1 MTKPLAH
8 RMRPRVINDI
18 VGQAHL
24 VGEGG
29 MIRRMVDAEMLTSMI
44 LFGPPGTG
52 KTSLATAIAGSTGYQ
67 MRTMNA
73 ATGTK
78 KQLELIVQEARLVGP
93 ILLLLDEIHRLDKP
107 KQDYL
112 LPTLENGR
120 VIMIGAT
127 TENPYISINPAIR
140 SRAQLFELKPLSSEE
155 INMAVDRALS
165 DDIKGLGDLPIEIT
179 NEAKLHL
186 SQSTNGD
193 LRSALNGLEL
203 AAKST
208 LYTED
213 KIIID
218 LKTIEQCVQKK
229 AFDHSKDGDS
239 HYDVMSAFQKSIRG
253 SDSDAALHYL
263 ARMLE
268 AGELIAICRRL
279 QVTAYEDIGL
289 AAPEVAA
296 RVVQAVGVA
305 RDVGMP
311 EAQIPLSHAVIELCL
326 SPKSNAAYLAIKEA
340 RRDIQVGNVGE
351 VPPEIKDAH
360 YKGAANLG
368 NGVGYLYPHDYKGGW
383 VNQQY
388 IPTILKDR
396 SYLKGEG
403 SSPYEIGIMNT
414 YNKLKELRN
423 AK

>member
-78 KQLELIVQEARLVGP
+78 KQLEIIVQEARLVGP

-112 LPTLENGR
+112 LPTLENGK

-140 SRAQLFELKPLSSEE
+140 SRAQLFELKSLSPEE
-155 INMAVDRALS
+155 VDSAVSRALS
-165 DDIKGLGDLPIEIT
+165 DSERGLGSLPIEIT
-179 NEAKLHL
+179 DEARIHL

-193 LRSALNGLEL
+193 LRSALSGLEL

-208 LYTED
+208 LYTDD
-213 KIIID
+213 KILLD
-218 LKTIEQCVQKK
+218 LTTIEQCVQKK
-229 AFDHSKDGDS
+229 AFDYSKDGDS

-253 SDSDAALHYL
+253 SDTDAALHYL

-289 AAPEVAA
+289 AAPEVAS
-296 RVVQAVGVA
+296 RVVQAVTVA

-326 SPKSNAAYLAIKEA
+326 SPKSNVAYLAIKAA
-340 RRDIQVGNVGE
+340 REDIRMGNVGDI
-351 VPPEIKDAH
+351 PAEIKDSH
-360 YKGAANLG
+360 YKGASSLG
-368 NGVGYLYPHDYKGGW
+368 NGVGYKYPHDYPQGW
-383 VNQQY
+383 VDQQY
-388 IPTILKDR
+388 IPTALLDR
-396 SYLKGEG
+396 EYIKSAGNSTYEKGM
-403 SSPYEIGIMNT
+403 IDT
-414 YNKLKELRN
+414 YNKLKSLGGN
-423 AK
+423 